1 MRNQPGET
9 PDSLDFEHSP
19 KKRSVF
25 SQVKSLVTFQM
36 DWGFVKA
43 VDSFERNGNA
53 HSYQHLKAQNAP
65 DVVCQPPI
73 SNCSC
78 MRTLCLD
85 DIFHEI

>member
-1 MRNQPGET
+1 
-9 PDSLDFEHSP
+9 
-19 KKRSVF
+19 
-25 SQVKSLVTFQM
+25 M
-36 DWGFVKA
+36 DWGFVKV

-85 DIFHEI
+85 DIFHEIQLFKSHFS